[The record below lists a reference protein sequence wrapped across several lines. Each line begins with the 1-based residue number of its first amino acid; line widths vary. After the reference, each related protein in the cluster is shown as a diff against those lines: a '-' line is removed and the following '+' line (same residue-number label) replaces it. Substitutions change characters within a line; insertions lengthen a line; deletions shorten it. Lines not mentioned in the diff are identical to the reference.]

1 MDKPAPISAAI
12 VASSEKPLEI
22 SFRFM
27 NLSFC
32 GFRCEF

>member
-1 MDKPAPISAAI
+1 MDQPAPISTAI
-12 VASSEKPLEI
+12 VASSEKPLGI

-32 GFRCEF
+32 WFRCEF